1 MKVEENTESFYICG
15 CLLKLIITMWKFGIF
30 SFKSG
35 EFGSFFSHEK
45 THRIGCN
52 QNFWLQF
59 DEFFQQERH

>member
-1 MKVEENTESFYICG
+1 
-15 CLLKLIITMWKFGIF
+15 MWQFGIF

-35 EFGSFFSHEK
+35 EFGSFFSHENP
-45 THRIGCN
+45 HWIGWN